1 MYLIYSL
8 KRYLFY
14 VFLYLSAARR
24 KWMIDNV
31 YKMNKTNTWI
41 LIMFTKTNNNNTS
54 KDCFMLSKDKL
65 DAHIY
70 SRFDM
75 RWLVIEH
82 ES

>member
-1 MYLIYSL
+1 
-8 KRYLFY
+8 
-14 VFLYLSAARR
+14 
-24 KWMIDNV
+24 
-31 YKMNKTNTWI
+31 
-41 LIMFTKTNNNNTS
+41 MFTKTNNNNTS

-65 DAHIY
+65 DAQIY